1 MSLWLDYKA
10 FALSVVA
17 NGIGGM
23 RPLFPFTAIIGQD
36 EMKLALLLAA
46 IDPTIGGV
54 LVFGDRGTGK
64 STAVR
69 GLAGLTCAYGSD
81 GSSTPPP
88 FTAEAW
94 SDGSPTAIGDWL
106 GAWL

>member
-69 GLAGLTCAYGSD
+69 GLAGA
-81 GSSTPPP
+81 
-88 FTAEAW
+88 AA
-94 SDGSPTAIGDWL
+94 GDAG
-106 GAWL
+106 GARLPLSLRSRR